1 MKTINL
7 ETDAAQFHDYFDMLK
22 LEQKNVLIWQLDKIT
37 NKRIIFQSFVA
48 SVDQAQTHISCN
60 SQNDITYDF
69 NPGDLF
75 LYVEDSMSICKVEQI
90 SIQNNYLSIKYPEEL
105 KFLDEMEDDKIKAVF
120 EAINPGFV
128 KEAPKFHSLSES
140 DDKEKGYEFISEN
153 APEKEAPEWEETTGI
168 SRRERLNSMWEGALN
183 EHDQALFA
191 EELSFITLDE
201 EDLLHEGDRS
211 TPRARP
217 PEGKLVTI
225 QIKDESRPQET
236 LPLHDLSQG
245 GIGFLVFDQSAY
257 ESGEVIHIKGFDT
270 KKFDSPML
278 AVVRSIRE
286 ADDMGI
292 QFKVGLQFITDEA
305 QA

>member
-1 MKTINL
+1 MKTYDL
-7 ETDAAQFHDYFDMLK
+7 ETDVAQFHDYFNILK
-22 LEQKNVLIWQLDKIT
+22 LEQKNVLIWQFDQIT
-37 NKRIIFQSFVA
+37 NKRIIFHSYVA
-48 SVDQAQTHISCN
+48 SVEQADTQVSCN
-60 SQNDITYDF
+60 SQNDISYKF

-75 LYVEDSMSICKVEQI
+75 LYVEDTMSICKVEQI
-90 SIQNNYLSIKYPEEL
+90 SIQNNYLSVKYPQEL

-128 KEAPKFHSLSES
+128 KEAPKFHSLTQS
-140 DDKEKGYEFISEN
+140 DDKEKGYVFVSGE
-153 APEKEAPEWEETTGI
+153 APEKEAPDWEQVEGQ

-191 EELSFITLDE
+191 QELSFITLDE
-201 EDLLHEGDRS
+201 EDLLHEGERS

-217 PEGKLVTI
+217 PDGKLVTI
-225 QIKDESRPQET
+225 QINDESKPQET

-257 ESGEVIHIKGFDT
+257 KFGEIIHIKGFDT

-278 AVVRSIRE
+278 AVVRSVRE

-292 QFKVGLQFITDEA
+292 QFKVGLQFITSED